1 MEIFKSFNF
10 LRGERGQ
17 RGGDDNHRGRQGL
30 DEEGTSELVMSLAI
44 FSRPLFVMEYK
55 EQFKKAP

>member
-17 RGGDDNHRGRQGL
+17 RGGDDNRRGRQGL
-30 DEEGTSELVMSLAI
+30 DEEGTSELVRSLAI
-44 FSRPLFVMEYK
+44 FSRPLFDMEYK
-55 EQFKKAP
+55 EQFNKSP